1 MVALS
6 THGGQPCGNIRQPNG
21 LRCVGRGQA
30 VKDLMP
36 FNHIGKRDD
45 GQVKLYS
52 REGKEASGGDEAVT
66 TAGAVENASGYYT
79 LHGSDRG
86 KASAVVQGRG

>member
-21 LRCVGRGQA
+21 LRCVERGQA

-36 FNHIGKRDD
+36 FNHIGKRDY

-52 REGKEASGGDEAVT
+52 KEGNEASGGDEAVT
-66 TAGAVENASGYYT
+66 TAGAVVNASVTTHYT
-79 LHGSDRG
+79 AATEG
-86 KASAVVQGRG
+86 KHRSFVQGPG

>member
-1 MVALS
+1 MKVLLCRHRGGHLYKVSLVMVALS
-6 THGGQPCGNIRQPNG
+6 THGGQSCGNIRQPNG

-45 GQVKLYS
+45 GQVSCTVGKGRKLAAAAM
-52 REGKEASGGDEAVT
+52 K
-66 TAGAVENASGYYT
+66 
-79 LHGSDRG
+79 L
-86 KASAVVQGRG
+86 

>member
-52 REGKEASGGDEAVT
+52 REGMKLAAAAAMKLWRRQE
-66 TAGAVENASGYYT
+66 
-79 LHGSDRG
+79 R
-86 KASAVVQGRG
+86 